1 VVHGAITDILESAA
15 ENESVIVD
23 PDTGTSWL
31 IRAVSQ
37 KTPALGIVAI
47 DLGDVSKN
55 ELGAIRQRVGSVLSD
70 ATATLDRL
78 DVVRAIGDAK
88 VRAEAETFRDA
99 IIGSVSHE
107 LRTPL
112 ASIIGSTYILANAPG
127 VKEDA
132 RLAALADDVHH
143 EIERLNDDI
152 QNLLDASR
160 ITGAG
165 IRPELQW
172 ADAADIVNA
181 AVERQHRRLSGH
193 RLELHIPDELP
204 LVHTDPV
211 LIEQALGQILDN
223 AAKYSPAGSMI
234 RIAAGTDAGEV
245 SITVADQGAGL
256 CDDEP
261 IRMWQR
267 FYRSPRHQP
276 MTTGSGLG
284 LWIARAF
291 VVACGGTAEAA
302 SAGSNQGTE
311 VTIHL
316 PAPSPSS
323 VGDVVSSDE

>member
-1 VVHGAITDILESAA
+1 MLHQRESEMRALYAFSRELAVASGSREIYAAIQDHLRQVLGRRVVLFEGLPGPQRLGAQPTGDQVPAVVHGAITDILESAA

-23 PDTGTSWL
+23 PDTETSWL

-55 ELGAIRQRVGSVLSD
+55 ELGAIRQRVRSVLSD

-152 QNLLDASR
+152 QIFSTPAVSR
-160 ITGAG
+160 EPGYDLSCNG
-165 IRPELQW
+165 PMRPT
-172 ADAADIVNA
+172 
-181 AVERQHRRLSGH
+181 S
-193 RLELHIPDELP
+193 
-204 LVHTDPV
+204 
-211 LIEQALGQILDN
+211 
-223 AAKYSPAGSMI
+223 
-234 RIAAGTDAGEV
+234 
-245 SITVADQGAGL
+245 
-256 CDDEP
+256 
-261 IRMWQR
+261 
-267 FYRSPRHQP
+267 
-276 MTTGSGLG
+276 
-284 LWIARAF
+284 
-291 VVACGGTAEAA
+291 
-302 SAGSNQGTE
+302 
-311 VTIHL
+311 
-316 PAPSPSS
+316 
-323 VGDVVSSDE
+323 